1 MTACLPVWSA
11 VRRCVSASRRAAL
24 LLCALGGFLALASV
38 LAGQAHANGSQDGGR
53 EARADRSA
61 SQGERAAK
69 GARTTSAGPTRTATT
84 TGKDTAVHGARA
96 AGKAKA
102 KAKGNAGAAPHATA
116 TRSTPGD
123 QHGGR
128 QAAGDRKAGKANAQ
142 HGPGQPDRAK
152 SRSGAKGEA
161 KGKGDKNAHA
171 PAKKA
176 HAATENAHAK
186 TKQTPREAAH
196 ATSSGDKAP
205 GGKGKAHGD
214 GPGKAHGNGPGKAH
228 GGKGKDH
235 GESHGG
241 KGKGKAHGDGPD
253 KGHGG
258 KGKGKGEAHGGEG
271 QSKGKG
277 RGGDA
282 GGPGGHGEGRPGA
295 DVPPPARLL
304 PAAPDAL
311 GPQTG
316 PRTPETPAHAGPRVP
331 HTPANPEPPGH
342 SEAPNRPHEPGT
354 SPLPDPSE
362 RPAPSDCARD
372 GADCARP
379 GRGEGPG
386 RERSADAPPRGAGPL
401 ARYGAASALV
411 GPPSGPLGAVRTAL
425 ATASATGVE
434 RPHSDAP
441 DCGTGNRPHGAPGCG
456 GHQHAPQAPCGSPG
470 PIGPTAPGGQG
481 GCGHGGDQTT
491 KRALDKHDL
500 PATAALHP
508 PRTADGRPRDTAS
521 PLHTRPHDVVEH
533 PG

>member
-1 MTACLPVWSA
+1 M
-11 VRRCVSASRRAAL
+11 SASRRTAL

-69 GARTTSAGPTRTATT
+69 GARTTAAGPTRTATT
-84 TGKDTAVHGARA
+84 TGTDTAVHGPRS
-96 AGKAKA
+96 AGKAKT
-102 KAKGNAGAAPHATA
+102 KGNAGAAPHATA
-116 TRSTPGD
+116 TKATPGG

-142 HGPGQPDRAK
+142 HGPGQPDQAK
-152 SRSGAKGEA
+152 SRSGSKGEA

-186 TKQTPREAAH
+186 VKQTPREAAH
-196 ATSSGDKAP
+196 ATSGGKAP
-205 GGKGKAHGD
+205 GGKGHGDGLGKPHGD
-214 GPGKAHGNGPGKAH
+214 GPGKPH
-228 GGKGKDH
+228 GGKGKED
-235 GESHGG
+235 GKGQGPG
-241 KGKGKAHGDGPD
+241 KGKGP
-253 KGHGG
+253 
-258 KGKGKGEAHGGEG
+258 
-271 QSKGKG
+271 
-277 RGGDA
+277 GGDT
-282 GGPGGHGEGRPGA
+282 GGPGGHGGGQGGGGQGRPGA
-295 DVPPPARLL
+295 ELPPPARLL

-331 HTPANPEPPGH
+331 HTPANPEPPGR
-342 SEAPNRPHEPGT
+342 SERPNRPHEPGT
-354 SPLPDPSE
+354 SPLPTPSE
-362 RPAPSDCARD
+362 RPAPSDCAGD
-372 GADCARP
+372 GADCLRP

-386 RERSADAPPRGAGPL
+386 RERSADVPPRGEGPL

-411 GPPSGPLGAVRTAL
+411 GPPSGPLGAVRTSL
-425 ATASATGVE
+425 ATATATGAE
-434 RPHSDAP
+434 RPYSDAP

-500 PATAALHP
+500 PATAAPHP

>member
-1 MTACLPVWSA
+1 M
-11 VRRCVSASRRAAL
+11 SASRRTAL

-69 GARTTSAGPTRTATT
+69 GARTTPAGPARTATT
-84 TGKDTAVHGARA
+84 TGKDTAVHGPRA
-96 AGKAKA
+96 AGKV

-116 TRSTPGD
+116 TKATPGG

-128 QAAGDRKAGKANAQ
+128 QAAGDREAGKANAQ
-142 HGPGQPDRAK
+142 HGPGRPDQAK
-152 SRSGAKGEA
+152 SRSGA

-186 TKQTPREAAH
+186 AEQTPREAAH
-196 ATSSGDKAP
+196 ATS
-205 GGKGKAHGD
+205 GGKASGGRGEAHGD
-214 GPGKAHGNGPGKAH
+214 GPGTPH
-228 GGKGKDH
+228 GGKGKEH
-235 GESHGG
+235 
-241 KGKGKAHGDGPD
+241 
-253 KGHGG
+253 
-258 KGKGKGEAHGGEG
+258 GKGE
-271 QSKGKG
+271 G

-282 GGPGGHGEGRPGA
+282 GGPGGHGEGPGEGGQGRPGA
-295 DVPPPARLL
+295 DLPPPARLL

-316 PRTPETPAHAGPRVP
+316 PRTPDTPAHAGPRVP
-331 HTPANPEPPGH
+331 HTPANPEPPGR
-342 SEAPNRPHEPGT
+342 SERPNRPYEPGT
-354 SPLPDPSE
+354 SPVPTPSE
-362 RPAPSDCARD
+362 RPAPSDCAGD

-386 RERSADAPPRGAGPL
+386 RERSADTPPRGEGPL
-401 ARYGAASALV
+401 ARHGAASALV
-411 GPPSGPLGAVRTAL
+411 GPPSGPFGVVRTAL
-425 ATASATGVE
+425 TAASATGAE
-434 RPHSDAP
+434 RAHSAAP

-500 PATAALHP
+500 PATAAPHP